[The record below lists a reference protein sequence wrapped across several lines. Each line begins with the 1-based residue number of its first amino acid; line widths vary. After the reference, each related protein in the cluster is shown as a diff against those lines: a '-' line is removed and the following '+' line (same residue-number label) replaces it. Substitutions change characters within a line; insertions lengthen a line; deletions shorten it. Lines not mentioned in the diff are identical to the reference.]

1 MMLSGMSENDRLSS
15 SSRGALEAKTLK
27 HAALDNISKA
37 MNVLCPEYRH
47 VGHSN
52 AAATAVSSF
61 RSQSVLLGQ
70 HRFWTPSLIVG
81 SSSRAAVSFGMPW
94 PWQPAN

>member
-52 AAATAVSSF
+52 AAATAVSF
-61 RSQSVLLGQ
+61 RSQSVLLG
-70 HRFWTPSLIVG
+70 HRSSWQFFAG
-81 SSSRAAVSFGMPW
+81 SCVFRDAVALATS
-94 PWQPAN
+94 

>member
-1 MMLSGMSENDRLSS
+1 MLSGMSENDRLSS

-27 HAALDNISKA
+27 HAALDNINKA

-52 AAATAVSSF
+52 AAATAVSF
-61 RSQSVLLGQ
+61 RSQSVLLGHIA
-70 HRFWTPSLIVG
+70 HRRQFFAG
-81 SSSRAAVSFGMPW
+81 SCVFRDAV
-94 PWQPAN
+94 ALATN